1 MRKFL
6 FFLLCPFML
15 LSCEMQSKQ
24 TLCASV
30 AMANA
35 MCPMPVGDTELMF
48 DSVLY
53 KGKEKRIR
61 FCYSFKASED
71 REQYEENLR
80 KSGEKYLRFCELLDL
95 AGTAQLNDIRLYM
108 TWADFDLQIS
118 YLDSKGGVLQDFVYG
133 KDEYNM
139 SREEILATFPSVMK
153 EAYRDVQSK
162 LPMELD
168 LSTVFDS
175 LFCDTKNHRVVQYY
189 TIHDFNMEG
198 LNVDAIFAYN
208 KKLIV
213 DNLISNY
220 NSLIFMAVSGY
231 SWEFVH
237 DYKMNGSSLS
247 RFSITR
253 KDLDSA
259 MLESFRN

>member
-1 MRKFL
+1 MSKFL
-6 FFLLCPFML
+6 FFLLFLILL

-24 TLCASV
+24 TLCNSV
-30 AMANA
+30 AMMNL
-35 MCPMPVGDTELMF
+35 MCPMPVVGTEVMF

-71 REQYEENLR
+71 REQNEENLR
-80 KSGEKYLRFCELLDL
+80 KSGGKYLRFYELLDL

-153 EAYRDVQSK
+153 EAYRDLQSK

-189 TIHDFNMEG
+189 TIHDFNMKNR
-198 LNVDAIFAYN
+198 NVDTLFAWI
-208 KKLIV
+208 KKGNV
-213 DNLISNY
+213 DYLVSNY
-220 NSLIFMAVSGY
+220 NSLTFKAVYDY
-231 SWEFVH
+231 SWEIVY
-237 DYKMNGSSLS
+237 DYKMNGDSLA
-247 RFSITR
+247 RFSIFR
-253 KDLDSA
+253 EDLESA
-259 MLESFRN
+259 MD

>member
-6 FFLLCPFML
+6 FFLLFPILL

-24 TLCASV
+24 TLCNSV
-30 AMANA
+30 AMMNL
-35 MCPMPVGDTELMF
+35 MCPMSVGDTELMF

-189 TIHDFNMEG
+189 TIHDFNMKNR
-198 LNVDAIFAYN
+198 NVDTLFASI
-208 KKLIV
+208 KKGNV
-213 DNLISNY
+213 DYLVSNY
-220 NSLIFMAVSGY
+220 NSLTFKAVYDY
-231 SWEFVH
+231 SWEIVY
-237 DYKMNGSSLS
+237 DYKMNGDSLA
-247 RFSITR
+247 RFSITWE
-253 KDLDSA
+253 DLDSS
-259 MLESFRN
+259 MD